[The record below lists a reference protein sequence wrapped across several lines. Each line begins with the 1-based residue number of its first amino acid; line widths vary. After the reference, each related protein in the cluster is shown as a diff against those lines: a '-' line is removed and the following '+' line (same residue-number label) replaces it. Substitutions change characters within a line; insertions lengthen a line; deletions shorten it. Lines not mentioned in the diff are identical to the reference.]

1 MRLIRELSNKDVP
14 HVYAIECEN
23 FPQPWTREALL
34 GEIASDRSHYLVAL
48 DDDEVIGY
56 IGFWKIF
63 DEGHITNVAV
73 KKTVHHKGIGSQL
86 VEGMLALGHGLGIDR
101 YTLEVRVGN
110 EPAIG
115 LYMKYGFAEAGL
127 RKGFYDSPKEDAMI
141 MWREPT

>member
-1 MRLIRELSNKDVP
+1 MRMIRELDQADVAQ
-14 HVYAIECEN
+14 VYAIECEN
-23 FPQPWTREALL
+23 FSQPWTRQALL
-34 GEIASDRSHYLVAL
+34 GEIASERSHYLVAL
-48 DDDEVIGY
+48 DDDEIIGY

-73 KKTVHHKGIGSQL
+73 KKSFHNKGVGSQL

-110 EPAIG
+110 HPAIA
-115 LYMKYGFAEAGL
+115 LYRKYNFENAGI
-127 RKGFYDSPKEDAMI
+127 RKGFYDLPKEDAMI